1 MMHQAI
7 SRSLRREEERVEGS
21 TEINVTLPIDATTEA
36 IIEED
41 WVDNS
46 SSSSSS
52 STHGLPANNLVDEKD
67 GAVDNV
73 SIDGMENG
81 IANGNV
87 GDEGRDNSSLDDD
100 DDDDNL
106 NSSTISKPQHEDG
119 AVTASRLKTDDA
131 ELSGNDIVQAELT
144 LSNDSNIT
152 HLLEADTTIKRPTP
166 LSGTETTPSSSLLS
180 RGMSLFSRGPK
191 QQQQQQQQSNSTG
204 IESDCNSS
212 VVSEMT
218 PDVKSAITVKSNKIV
233 DDDENDDDNILR
245 QNLEEAGLVLL
256 KRLIEFLSEC
266 PPASDEVDTYSQS
279 PLMSKKNTKK
289 QQQRGLTLPASAI
302 GWLSTQ
308 IYDDDTTTGYTGDCT
323 RVSKQQLQCIARLF
337 KRVTSLRISGEEWPP
352 PMAIPGSK
360 KTAAVAGGLVNT
372 AKKSITTNLLS
383 KFSTD
388 TSVDDD
394 VVDDDASCGTT
405 TTSTDNT
412 HKQNV
417 TSLFQRYYH
426 ELKTNPR
433 VNMSF
438 FTNATKVIINGIP
451 PNWVT
456 ELDSLTNLEMFQYE
470 KGCIVDINQLFFP
483 LNMEG
488 LERINHIPE
497 STKPFE
503 YMSLTKLRLSNCAM
517 GETAGLRGR
526 RRRRR
531 KRMRSG
537 EETTLPRLP
546 PFSRFPNLVSL
557 NISHNELHKMKT
569 ILAGLS
575 SLPLLSSLDLSYNRL
590 SRYVFIYMS
599 CLRILLELIHNRF
612 PVINTT
618 TLIILFFYFIK
629 KKPR

>member
-1 MMHQAI
+1 
-7 SRSLRREEERVEGS
+7 
-21 TEINVTLPIDATTEA
+21 
-36 IIEED
+36 
-41 WVDNS
+41 
-46 SSSSSS
+46 
-52 STHGLPANNLVDEKD
+52 
-67 GAVDNV
+67 
-73 SIDGMENG
+73 
-81 IANGNV
+81 
-87 GDEGRDNSSLDDD
+87 
-100 DDDDNL
+100 
-106 NSSTISKPQHEDG
+106 
-119 AVTASRLKTDDA
+119 
-131 ELSGNDIVQAELT
+131 LT
-144 LSNDSNIT
+144 LSDDSNIT
-152 HLLEADTTIKRPTP
+152 HLLEADITIKQPTP
-166 LSGTETTPSSSLLS
+166 LSGTEATPSSSLLS
-180 RGMSLFSRGPK
+180 RGISLFSRGSK
-191 QQQQQQQQSNSTG
+191 QQQQQQQQQSNSTR
-204 IESDCNSS
+204 IESDCNS

-218 PDVKSAITVKSNKIV
+218 PDVKSAMTVKSNKLV
-233 DDDENDDDNILR
+233 DDENDDNNILR

-266 PPASDEVDTYSQS
+266 PPASDEVTTYSQT
-279 PLMSKKNTKK
+279 PLSKKNTKK
-289 QQQRGLTLPASAI
+289 QQQQQQQRGLTLPASAI

-360 KTAAVAGGLVNT
+360 KTAAVAGSLVNT

-388 TSVDDD
+388 TSVDD
-394 VVDDDASCGTT
+394 VVDDDDASCGTT
-405 TTSTDNT
+405 TTSTDNAYQ
-412 HKQNV
+412 QNV
-417 TSLFQRYYH
+417 MSLFQRYYH

-438 FTNATKVIINGIP
+438 FTNATKVVIDGIP

-488 LERINHIPE
+488 LEKINHIPE

-526 RRRRR
+526 RRR

-537 EETTLPRLP
+537 EETTLPRMP

-590 SRYVFIYMS
+590 SRYVFMY
-599 CLRILLELIHNRF
+599 
-612 PVINTT
+612 V
-618 TLIILFFYFIK
+618 LFANFA
-629 KKPR
+629 RVDT